1 VAELPLE
8 GEMVRFTLPTT
19 IAPRYQGQGT
29 TASEREALKEV
40 TTMSSTSSSSS
51 SSKPYGLELDIAIEM
66 PSPVLRYVCD
76 PHFRPPSLLFTQFRV
91 RWCRCSVESPSHPIR
106 FQLNGDAPTKGRV
119 TLATQETALDRDFVL
134 MIQQKDAHQPGL
146 WVDSERQAVMLSLYP
161 KFIEVEQKREF
172 IFLRTSSAS
181 SFSHRAAYFLSF
193 PFVSSF
199 SWRSGSLWQHGGLE
213 HERRQERAAALP
225 AQSARGL
232 QIQQYGDT

>member
-1 VAELPLE
+1 
-8 GEMVRFTLPTT
+8 MVRFTLPTT

-76 PHFRPPSLLFTQFRV
+76 LHFRPPSLLFRSTSSECV
-91 RWCRCSVESPSHPIR
+91 WCRCSVESPSHPIR
-106 FQLNGDAPTKGRV
+106 FQLNGDTPTKGRV

-172 IFLRTSSAS
+172 IFLRTSSAP

-193 PFVSSF
+193 SFFFSF
-199 SWRSGSLWQHGGLE
+199 SWRSGSLWQHGGFE